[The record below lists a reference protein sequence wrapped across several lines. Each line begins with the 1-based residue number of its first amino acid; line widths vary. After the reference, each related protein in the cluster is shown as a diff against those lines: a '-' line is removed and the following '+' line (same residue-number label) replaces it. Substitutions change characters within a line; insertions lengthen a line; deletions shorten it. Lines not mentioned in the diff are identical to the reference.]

1 MSKVMTGTTA
11 SPKSS
16 TSAPIVLVA
25 DKLAPEGIELLRSA
39 GLQVR
44 VQQGLSP
51 DELVAAVA
59 DVDGIIVRSSSRI
72 TADVVEAA
80 PRLKAVGRAGIGVD
94 NIDLSAASQ
103 HGVLVMNT
111 PLANATTTAELA
123 IAHLFGLAR
132 HTARAQASMNSGKWE
147 KSALVGREVT
157 AKTLAV
163 IGLGKIGRIVADR
176 GLGLRM
182 KVIAYDPFLTGDSPV
197 KGVELVDLDTA
208 LREADFV
215 TIHVPRTDDT
225 TGLFNAAA
233 LAKMKSTACLI
244 NCARGGL
251 VVEDD
256 LLDALRNGIIAGA
269 ALDVFVSE
277 PLPEDSPL
285 RELPNLL
292 LTPHLGASSSEAQQ
306 RVSTEIAQQMIDFL
320 LHGEARCA
328 VNAPT
333 VSAEEMAVL
342 RPYTQLARRAALMLS
357 QTSEGPIQR
366 VEIIYRGELARQ
378 ATAPVRLA
386 VISGL
391 LAPSLDGPVNDV
403 NAEALATERCLHV
416 LEEHDLSSDLVGTSI
431 EIRGATTD
439 GKTHSVAGTVFAGQP
454 RLTQFEGFG
463 VDFVPQGNLLL
474 TQHSDAPGV
483 LGQLATWLGDRE
495 INIGGLHMGAPRE
508 DTSSD
513 SALALFALT
522 RPLEKEELVAL
533 TDLSCII
540 SARSIVL

>member
-1 MSKVMTGTTA
+1 MTGTATTPKTSTA
-11 SPKSS
+11 TPV
-16 TSAPIVLVA
+16 VLVA
-25 DKLAPEGIELLRSA
+25 DKLAPEGIELLRDA
-39 GLQVR
+39 GLTVR

-51 DELVAAVA
+51 EELVAAA
-59 DVDGIIVRSSSRI
+59 TDVDGILVRSASRV
-72 TADVVEAA
+72 TADVIKGAE
-80 PRLKAVGRAGIGVD
+80 RLKAVGRAGIGVD
-94 NIDLSAASQ
+94 NIDLGAASRR
-103 HGVLVMNT
+103 GVLVMNT

-132 HTARAQASMNSGKWE
+132 HTARAQASMSAGKWE

-182 KVIAYDPFLTGDSPV
+182 NVIAYDPFLTGESPI

-208 LREADFV
+208 LSRADFI

-225 TGLFNAAA
+225 AGLFNAKTM
-233 LAKMKSTACLI
+233 AKMKPSACLI
-244 NCARGGL
+244 NCARGGI
-251 VVEDD
+251 VVESD
-256 LLDALRNGIIAGA
+256 LVEALKSGVIAGA
-269 ALDVFVSE
+269 ALDVYESE
-277 PLPEDSPL
+277 PLAEDSPL

-342 RPYTQLARRAALMLS
+342 RPYAQLARRAALMLAQS
-357 QTSEGPIQR
+357 TDQPIQR
-366 VEIIYRGELARQ
+366 AEVIYRGELAGQ
-378 ATAPVRLA
+378 STAPLRLA

-391 LAPSLDGPVNDV
+391 LSPSLESPVNDV
-403 NAEALATERCLHV
+403 NADALATERCLHV
-416 LEEHDLSSDLVGTSI
+416 LELHDKGSSQAGTSL
-431 EIRGATTD
+431 EIRGSTTD
-439 GKTHSVAGTVFAGQP
+439 GGTHTVAGTVFAGQP
-454 RLTQFEGFG
+454 RLTQFAGFG

-474 TQHSDAPGV
+474 THHSDAPGV
-483 LGQLATWLGDRE
+483 LGQVATWLGDRQ
-495 INIGGLHMGAPRE
+495 INIGGLHMGARTE
-508 DTSSD
+508 DSKAD
-513 SALALFALT
+513 SALALFSLT
-522 RPLEKEELVAL
+522 RPLKKSELTEL
-533 TDLSCII
+533 TELSSIFTARTI
-540 SARSIVL
+540 SL

>member
-1 MSKVMTGTTA
+1 MTGTATKAKTSTA
-11 SPKSS
+11 TPV
-16 TSAPIVLVA
+16 VLVA
-25 DKLAPEGIELLRSA
+25 DKLAPEGIELLREA
-39 GLQVR
+39 GLTVR

-51 DELVAAVA
+51 EELVAAAA
-59 DVDGIIVRSSSRI
+59 DVDGILVRSASRV
-72 TADVVEAA
+72 TADVIQGAE
-80 PRLKAVGRAGIGVD
+80 RLKAVGRAGIGVD
-94 NIDLSAASQ
+94 NIDLGAASRR
-103 HGVLVMNT
+103 GVLVMNT

-132 HTARAQASMNSGKWE
+132 HTARAQASMTAGKWE

-182 KVIAYDPFLTGDSPV
+182 KVIAYDPFLTGESPM
-197 KGVELVDLDTA
+197 KGVELVDFDTA
-208 LREADFV
+208 LSRADFI

-225 TGLFNAAA
+225 AGLFDAKA
-233 LAKMKSTACLI
+233 LSRMKSSACLI
-244 NCARGGL
+244 NCARGGI
-251 VVEDD
+251 VVESD
-256 LLDALRNGIIAGA
+256 LIDALKNGTIAGG
-269 ALDVFVSE
+269 ALDVYESE
-277 PLPEDSPL
+277 PLAEDSPL

-342 RPYTQLARRAALMLS
+342 RPYAQLARRAALMLAQS
-357 QTSEGPIQR
+357 TDQPIQR
-366 VEIIYRGELARQ
+366 AEVIYRGELAGQ
-378 ATAPVRLA
+378 STAPLRLA

-391 LAPSLDGPVNDV
+391 LSPSLESPVNDV
-403 NAEALATERCLHV
+403 NADALATERCLHV
-416 LEEHDLSSDLVGTSI
+416 FELHDKGASQAGTSL
-431 EIRGATTD
+431 EIRGSTTD
-439 GKTHSVAGTVFAGQP
+439 GKTLTVAGTVFAGQP
-454 RLTQFEGFG
+454 RLTQFAGFG

-474 TQHSDAPGV
+474 THHSDAPGV

-495 INIGGLHMGAPRE
+495 INIGGLHMGARTE
-508 DTSSD
+508 DSEAET
-513 SALALFALT
+513 ALALFALT
-522 RPLEKEELVAL
+522 RPLKKSELTEL
-533 TDLSCII
+533 TELSSIF
-540 SARSIVL
+540 SARTINL

>member
-1 MSKVMTGTTA
+1 MLKAMNGTTTSSETSTA
-11 SPKSS
+11 S
-16 TSAPIVLVA
+16 PIVLVA
-25 DKLAPEGIELLRSA
+25 DKLAPEGVELLKNA

-51 DELVAAVA
+51 AELVAAVS
-59 DVDGIIVRSSSRI
+59 DVDGILVRSSSRI

-80 PRLKAVGRAGIGVD
+80 PKLKAVGRAGIGVD
-94 NIDLSAASQ
+94 NIDLTAASQ
-103 HGVLVMNT
+103 RGVLVMNT

-123 IAHLFGLAR
+123 VAHLFGLAR
-132 HTARAQASMNSGKWE
+132 HTARAQASMNSGRWE

-157 AKTLAV
+157 AKTLAI
-163 IGLGKIGRIVADR
+163 IGLGKIGRIMADR

-182 KVIAYDPFLTGDSPV
+182 NVIAHDPFLTGDSPV

-208 LREADFV
+208 LAQADFV
-215 TIHVPRTDDT
+215 SIHVPRTDDT
-225 TGLFNAAA
+225 TGLFNAEA

-251 VVEDD
+251 VVEQD
-256 LLDALRNGIIAGA
+256 LLEALRNGTIAGA
-269 ALDVFVSE
+269 ALDVFESE
-277 PLPEDSPL
+277 PLPDDSPL
-285 RELPNLL
+285 RELPNLM

-342 RPYTQLARRAALMLS
+342 RPYTQLARRAALMLAQS
-357 QTSEGPIQR
+357 TEQPIQR

-378 ATAPVRLA
+378 STAPVRLA

-416 LEEHDLSSDLVGTSI
+416 LEEHDRSSDLVGTAL
-431 EIRGATTD
+431 EVRGATTD
-439 GKTHSVAGTVFAGQP
+439 GHTHAVAGTVFAGQP

-474 TQHSDAPGV
+474 TNHSDEPGV
-483 LGQLATWLGDRE
+483 LGLVATWLGDRN
-495 INIGGLHMGAPRE
+495 INIGGLHMGARQQAAAA
-508 DTSSD
+508 D
-513 SALALFALT
+513 SALALYALN
-522 RPLEKEELVAL
+522 RPLEKQELVEL
-533 TDLSCII
+533 TELSCIF

>member
-1 MSKVMTGTTA
+1 MTGTATTPKTSTA
-11 SPKSS
+11 TPV
-16 TSAPIVLVA
+16 VLVA
-25 DKLAPEGIELLRSA
+25 DKLAPEGIELLKDA
-39 GLQVR
+39 GLTVR

-51 DELVAAVA
+51 EELVAAAA
-59 DVDGIIVRSSSRI
+59 DVDGILVRSASRV
-72 TADVVEAA
+72 TADVIKTAE
-80 PRLKAVGRAGIGVD
+80 RLKAVGRAGIGVD
-94 NIDLSAASQ
+94 NIDLGAASRR
-103 HGVLVMNT
+103 GVLVMNT

-132 HTARAQASMNSGKWE
+132 HTARAQASMTAGKWE

-182 KVIAYDPFLTGDSPV
+182 NVIAYDPFLTGESPM

-208 LREADFV
+208 LSRADFV

-225 TGLFNAAA
+225 AGLFDAKA
-233 LAKMKSTACLI
+233 LDKMKPSACLI
-244 NCARGGL
+244 NCARGGI
-251 VVEDD
+251 VVESD
-256 LLDALRNGIIAGA
+256 LVNALRDGVIAGA
-269 ALDVFVSE
+269 ALDVYESE
-277 PLPEDSPL
+277 PLAEDSPL

-342 RPYTQLARRAALMLS
+342 RPYAQLARRAALMLAQS
-357 QTSEGPIQR
+357 TDQPIQR
-366 VEIIYRGELARQ
+366 AEVIYRGELAGQ
-378 ATAPVRLA
+378 STAPLRLA

-391 LAPSLDGPVNDV
+391 LSPSLESPVNDV
-403 NAEALATERCLHV
+403 NADALATERCLHV
-416 LEEHDLSSDLVGTSI
+416 LELHDKGASQAGTSL
-431 EIRGATTD
+431 EIRGSTTD
-439 GKTHSVAGTVFAGQP
+439 GKTHTVAGTVFAGQP
-454 RLTQFEGFG
+454 RLTQFAGFG

-474 TQHSDAPGV
+474 THHSDAPGV
-483 LGQLATWLGDRE
+483 LGQVATWLGDRA
-495 INIGGLHMGAPRE
+495 INIGGLHMGARTE
-508 DTSSD
+508 DSVAE
-513 SALALFALT
+513 SALALFSLT
-522 RPLEKEELVAL
+522 RPLNKSELTEL
-533 TDLSCII
+533 TELSSIF
-540 SARSIVL
+540 SARTITL